1 MEIVYTDGRKFELVY
16 DNDKHSY
23 TVDGTKIPS
32 VTRVIDSCFP
42 KYLVDWAVQE
52 GADFFLQSL
61 EPYRRPDP
69 ATFII
74 PHRVVEHIHQ
84 GILTASKA
92 ISEHAVDVGNQV
104 HDWISEG
111 IKWKMGLRDA
121 APEIPEED
129 EEGSNCIHAFIKW
142 ASKNEIEWIS
152 TEEKIY
158 YEDDENIPA
167 KYSYAGT
174 ADAVAIVNGMPCVID
189 FKTSKKVY
197 KPYYLQLA
205 AYQYAIRLMYQFD
218 TAPRGIILRL
228 DKGSGAYEEKKFNP
242 TGHIKT
248 FFNCLDVRQWSSKR
262 IKQDSWS
269 YDKEL
274 RGPDNERRDKVGD
287 SMGKG

>member
-1 MEIVYTDGRKFELVY
+1 MKIHYTDGREFELEY
-16 DNDKHSY
+16 DDIKHSY
-23 TVDGTKIPS
+23 VVNGDKIPS

-52 GADFFLQSL
+52 GAGFFLQSL

-69 ATFII
+69 ATFVI
-74 PHRVVEHIHQ
+74 PQRVVEHIHQ

-92 ISEHAVDVGNQV
+92 ISEHAADVGNQA
-104 HDWISEG
+104 HNWISEG
-111 IKWKMGLRDA
+111 IKWKMGQRDS
-121 APEIPEED
+121 APEIPEDD
-129 EEGSNCIHAFIKW
+129 EEVSNCIHAFIKW

-205 AYQYAIRLMYQFD
+205 AYQYA
-218 TAPRGIILRL
+218 
-228 DKGSGAYEEKKFNP
+228 KGSGAYEEKKFDP
-242 TGHIKT
+242 TGHIDT
-248 FFNCLDVRQWSSKR
+248 FFRCIDVRQWGSKR
-262 IKQDSWS
+262 IKQVSWS